1 MLKNKMFSIGI
12 NCIPNISNKLRGFN
26 IFQKSVFR
34 NFLTYQ
40 KFSLKNNYRQFPIY
54 NFIFDYEMPALK
66 AENNLFDL
74 QKREMRSAKT
84 KRKLKLPDQ
93 TYKMKTKNAARKRF
107 RIIGKLFDKHFRHW
121 PNNKRHKMLNK
132 SRSNLKRKKSERYV
146 HTTNMRHLKRLF
158 PYFKRKKYRN

>member
-1 MLKNKMFSIGI
+1 MLKIKMFSIGMKY
-12 NCIPNISNKLRGFN
+12 IPNKLNHFN
-26 IFQKSVFR
+26 LFQKFLFR

-40 KFSLKNNYRQFPIY
+40 KLELKNNFSKLPISNTNY
-54 NFIFDYEMPALK
+54 NFEMPVLK
-66 AENNLFDL
+66 TDNNLFDL

-84 KRKLKLPDQ
+84 KRKLKLPD
-93 TYKMKTKNAARKRF
+93 TSYKMKTKNAARKRF

-132 SRSNLKRKKSERYV
+132 NRNNLKRKKSERYV
-146 HTTNMRHLKRLF
+146 HKTNMRHLKRLF